1 MPTLSSLVLVY
12 KCTPTGLTSP
22 VPRHILTELFSCVEV
37 GRVEKDIL
45 RGRLPEEVFENLR
58 SSGRSMIFDDEVAR
72 ELFKVELDGGY
83 LLLIAG
89 EE

>member
-1 MPTLSSLVLVY
+1 MPTLNSLILVY
-12 KCTPTGLTSP
+12 KCTPTGLASP
-22 VPRHILTELFSCVEV
+22 VPRHILTDLFNCVEI
-37 GRVEKDIL
+37 GRVEEDVL
-45 RGRLPEEVFENLR
+45 RGRLPEEVFESLK